1 MELAIKDTVKRG
13 KRIWRFRYYGL
24 DGQVKFISG
33 KTKSAVELLAKEM
46 VEEIGLTKTSSAQI
60 FLSEAWI
67 DFCQHLDYKISVGK
81 MAKGSKDDYMS
92 FYLNHLITYF
102 TNTDIRLIDKHKL
115 NDFVEY
121 LKGKIRDKQ
130 FKSNTARKI
139 FNTMS
144 LILEHQVDIDKLGK
158 NVCKDKNFL
167 KTIIAPKKQVNTI
180 DFDEWSLEVIANII
194 EDINR
199 PMVKLMCKIM
209 LETAIRPSECRAL
222 DRKSLLFKSNVPM
235 IRIDKAV
242 KKGKHIGTT
251 KTENGVRTL
260 VISTKLKDLI
270 IDHVNSLPD
279 HQDYLFFNSK
289 GKFLC
294 VEQIIRGIE
303 GALAKNKVQLPIDRK
318 SYFFRHYMAT
328 YWAYTKK
335 HKENAIDLA
344 RDLGDKDINFVAENY
359 IKPFKNNGNAAENI
373 DYQNQHF
380 NWS

>member
-46 VEEIGLTKTSSAQI
+46 VEEIGLTKTSSSQI

-102 TNTDIRLIDKHKL
+102 SNTDIRLIDKHKV

-121 LKGKIRDKQ
+121 LKGKIRNKQ
-130 FKSNTARKI
+130 FNSDTARKI

-167 KTIIAPKKQVNTI
+167 KTIITPKKQVNTI

-270 IDHVNSLPD
+270 IDHINTLPD
-279 HQDYLFFNSK
+279 HQDYLFLNNK
-289 GKFLC
+289 GKFIC

-359 IKPFKNNGNAAENI
+359 IKPFKSNGNESENI

-380 NWS
+380 NWK

>member
-1 MELAIKDTVKRG
+1 M
-13 KRIWRFRYYGL
+13 
-24 DGQVKFISG
+24 S
-33 KTKSAVELLAKEM
+33 
-46 VEEIGLTKTSSAQI
+46 
-60 FLSEAWI
+60 
-67 DFCQHLDYKISVGK
+67 
-81 MAKGSKDDYMS
+81 KGSKDDYMS

-102 TNTDIRLIDKHKL
+102 SNTDIRLIDKHKV
-115 NDFVEY
+115 NHFVEY
-121 LKGKIRDKQ
+121 LKGKIRSKQ
-130 FKSNTARKI
+130 FNSNTARKI

-144 LILEHQVDIDKLGK
+144 LILEHQVDIDKLGR
-158 NVCKDKNFL
+158 NVCDDKNFL
-167 KTIIAPKKQVNTI
+167 KTIIATKKKKAII
-180 DFDEWSLEVIANII
+180 DFDEWSLELIANII

-270 IDHVNSLPD
+270 IDHINTLQD
-279 HQDYLFFNSK
+279 HQDYLFFNNK
-289 GKFLC
+289 GKFIC

-380 NWS
+380 NWK

>member
-1 MELAIKDTVKRG
+1 MELAIKDTVKKG

-46 VEEIGLTKTSSAQI
+46 VEEIGLTKTSSSQI

-67 DFCQHLDYKISVGK
+67 DFCQHCDYKISIGK
-81 MAKGSKDDYMS
+81 IDKSTKDDYMS

-102 TNTDIRLIDKHKL
+102 SNTDIRLIDKHKV

-130 FKSNTARKI
+130 FNSDTARKI

-144 LILEHQVDIDKLGK
+144 LILEHQVDIDKFGR
-158 NVCKDKNFL
+158 NVCDDKNFL
-167 KTIIAPKKQVNTI
+167 KTIIATKKKKAFI

-270 IDHVNSLPD
+270 IDHINSLPD
-279 HQDYLFFNSK
+279 HQDYLFLNNK
-289 GKFLC
+289 GKFIC

-380 NWS
+380 NWK

>member
-1 MELAIKDTVKRG
+1 MELVIKDTVKRG

-67 DFCQHLDYKISVGK
+67 DFCQHCDYKISIGK
-81 MAKGSKDDYMS
+81 IDKSTKDDYMS
-92 FYLNHLITYF
+92 FYLNHLITFF

-144 LILEHQVDIDKLGK
+144 LILEHQVDIDKLGR
-158 NVCKDKNFL
+158 NVCDDKNFL
-167 KTIIAPKKQVNTI
+167 KTIIATKKKKAII
-180 DFDEWSLEVIANII
+180 DFDEWSLELIANII

-222 DRKSLLFKSNVPM
+222 DRKSLLFKSNIPM

-270 IDHVNSLPD
+270 IDHINTLPD
-279 HQDYLFFNSK
+279 HQDYLFFNNK
-289 GKFLC
+289 GKFIC

-303 GALAKNKVQLPIDRK
+303 GALDKNKVQLPIDRK
-318 SYFFRHYMAT
+318 S
-328 YWAYTKK
+328 
-335 HKENAIDLA
+335 
-344 RDLGDKDINFVAENY
+344 
-359 IKPFKNNGNAAENI
+359 
-373 DYQNQHF
+373 
-380 NWS
+380 